1 MPHSVWGLS
10 CPVRLDLLH
19 LHWEHGGSLNQ
30 WTGREGPPFS
40 FLFLPPLFFLL
51 FNFFSF
57 ISEKAFYFFFFYFLK
72 KVFEVKC
79 QELESN
85 VWQKRQVRGEGAVV
99 NRWTTG
105 SKIKQQWKLELEGR
119 IVSE

>member
-1 MPHSVWGLS
+1 M
-10 CPVRLDLLH
+10 DLLP

-40 FLFLPPLFFLL
+40 FLFLPPLFSFLL

-57 ISEKAFYFFFFYFLK
+57 ISEKAFYFLK
-72 KVFEVKC
+72 KVFEIKC

-85 VWQKRQVRGEGAVV
+85 VWQKRQVRGEGGVV

-105 SKIKQQWKLELEGR
+105 SKVKQQWKLELQGR
-119 IVSE
+119 IGSE